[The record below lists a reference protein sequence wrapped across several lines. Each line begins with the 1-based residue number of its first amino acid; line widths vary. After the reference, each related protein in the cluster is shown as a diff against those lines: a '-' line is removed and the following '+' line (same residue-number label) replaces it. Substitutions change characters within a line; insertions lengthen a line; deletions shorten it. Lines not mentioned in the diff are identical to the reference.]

1 MLNQER
7 IGQFISR
14 GKGARECLEIL
25 SLQELEELIAS
36 RSQIEG
42 YTIEKRRGG
51 GCDRSPQGL
60 LIFALK
66 KIQVKCVFLL
76 PVISSS
82 LQLPM
87 LTAERDS

>member
-51 GCDRSPQGL
+51 GL
-60 LIFALK
+60 
-66 KIQVKCVFLL
+66 
-76 PVISSS
+76 
-82 LQLPM
+82 
-87 LTAERDS
+87 

>member
-14 GKGARECLEIL
+14 GKGARKYLEIL
-25 SLQELEELIAS
+25 NLQKLEELIAS
-36 RSQIEG
+36 RPQIEG

>member
-51 GCDRSPQGL
+51 AV
-60 LIFALK
+60 IEALK
-66 KIQVKCVFLL
+66 DF
-76 PVISSS
+76 
-82 LQLPM
+82 
-87 LTAERDS
+87 

>member
-1 MLNQER
+1 MLIQER

-42 YTIEKRRGG
+42 YTIEKRRGE